1 LAQAKPVV
9 TRSEYLAECAQW
21 ADQWVA
27 GLQRELERGGP
38 QLSLPKARAEKLIRG
53 LQAIA
58 ELLRDVAEARSP
70 S

>member
-1 LAQAKPVV
+1 L
-9 TRSEYLAECAQW
+9 
-21 ADQWVA
+21 D
-27 GLQRELERGGP
+27 LEGVR
-38 QLSLPKARAEKLIRG
+38 LSLPKARAEKLVTG